1 MKFAF
6 EVLTALVMMAL
17 ATWQWR
23 QVRRHPKDIALRILA
38 IAVSTLAFVLTMGI
52 DLFPFTAVS
61 DALSVISFSNIAW
74 LFMFYCYA
82 AIFLLAGAHA
92 PGESLDERKRQA
104 LIEFGIYAVC
114 LGAALFALLTGPP
127 GFWGKVRDPES
138 YRTLRNA
145 VYFGGACGYP
155 LIIWA
160 VGTARAVRY
169 FRILNHFWARVAVL
183 GVIIGTGLM
192 VLGVNGVSLI
202 RQTLYAV
209 YPGSQWP
216 ALRNWY
222 NAGRISGQ
230 IVLALAL
237 GIAPLASYG
246 RRLQDWADNRRRAR
260 YRRQLEPLWRRL
272 MTEFPQLAL
281 PRAGR
286 PGAGGGPMDVPDF
299 ERMMIEISDGLS
311 HLAQYQQR
319 PVPLE
324 QLEDTRRT
332 ATAVAAALEL
342 RSRQQSVRW
351 AEEPDP
357 LLEPPYPLL
366 EPDFGARWRDRASW
380 MVRLQQDLDEVTSE
394 RDSGDASFSAAG

>member
-6 EVLTALVMMAL
+6 EVLTALVMVAL

-23 QVRRHPKDIALRILA
+23 QVRRHPHDIALRILA

-52 DLFPFTAVS
+52 DLFPFTVVH

-82 AIFLLAGAHA
+82 AFFLLAGARA
-92 PGESLDERKRQA
+92 PGESVDERKRQA
-104 LIEFGIYAVC
+104 LIEFGIYAAC
-114 LGAALFALLTGPP
+114 LGATLFALLTGPP

-138 YRTLRNA
+138 YCTLRNA
-145 VYFGGACGYP
+145 VYFAGACGYP

-160 VGTARAVRY
+160 VGTSRAIRY
-169 FRILNHFWARVAVL
+169 FRILNHFWARMAVL

-202 RQTLYAV
+202 RQTLYVV

-216 ALRNWY
+216 VLRDWY

-230 IVLALAL
+230 IILALAL

-246 RRLQDWADNRRRAR
+246 RRLQDWVDDRRRAR

-281 PRAGR
+281 PTAGR
-286 PGAGGGPMDVPDF
+286 SGASDDSAAAPDF
-299 ERMMIEISDGLS
+299 ERMMIEISDGLA
-311 HLAQYQQR
+311 HLAQYQRQ
-319 PVPLE
+319 PVPVE
-324 QLEDTRRT
+324 QLHDTRRT
-332 ATAVAAALEL
+332 AAAIAAALE
-342 RSRQQSVRW
+342 RRARQRSVRW
-351 AEEPDP
+351 AEDPDP
-357 LLEPPYPLL
+357 LLEPPYSLL
-366 EPDFGARWRDRASW
+366 EPDFGANWRERASW
-380 MVRLQQDLDEVTSE
+380 MARLQQDLDKVASG
-394 RDSGDASFSAAG
+394 RDSGDESFSAAG